1 MQRLNETKKSRADD
15 LFKSFPV
22 FVFPDLNVKFN
33 YLCRASNAM
42 IVRVKVIASNDN
54 QRLFHFLSEFL
65 LKHILPF
72 QYLPRFWYLGSR
84 VQIPMSMGRQ
94 RLRVGNNFRN
104 CTDLKEKL
112 LKTDYQS
119 NSFNMVVVNEL

>member
-1 MQRLNETKKSRADD
+1 M
-15 LFKSFPV
+15 
-22 FVFPDLNVKFN
+22 
-33 YLCRASNAM
+33 
-42 IVRVKVIASNDN
+42 
-54 QRLFHFLSEFL
+54 

-84 VQIPMSMGRQ
+84 DQIPMSMGRL

-104 CTDLKEKL
+104 CTDLNEKL

-119 NSFNMVVVNEL
+119 NSFNMAVANELQSMQLLSDTVAIECH